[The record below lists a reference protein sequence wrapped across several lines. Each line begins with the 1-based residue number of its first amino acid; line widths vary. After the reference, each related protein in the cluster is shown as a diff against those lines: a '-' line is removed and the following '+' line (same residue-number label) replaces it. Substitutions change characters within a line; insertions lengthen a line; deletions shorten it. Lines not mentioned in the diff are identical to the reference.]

1 MHRVVN
7 PKVFYFG
14 TPVVLVST
22 TNPDGSPNLAP
33 MSSAW
38 WLGRSCMLGLGAR
51 SQTTENLRRG
61 SDLVL
66 NLVDPS
72 LVEAVD
78 RLALLTGSP
87 TLTPGKRD
95 KGYRVEPDK
104 FGAARLTPIPSDLV
118 AAPRVAESPIQ
129 LEAVVRQLHD
139 FGESR
144 SARAIEVEVV
154 RSHIREDL
162 LVEGHDDHVDPI
174 KWDPLIMKFTEFFG
188 GGSNVYPSR
197 LASGWDMRHETTG
210 TFVSR

>member
-87 TLTPGKRD
+87 ALTPGKRD

-104 FGAARLTPIPSDLV
+104 FGAARLDPHPVRPGRRS
-118 AAPRVAESPIQ
+118 PRG
-129 LEAVVRQLHD
+129 
-139 FGESR
+139 GEPDP
-144 SARAIEVEVV
+144 ARGRGPADARLRGE
-154 RSHIREDL
+154 
-162 LVEGHDDHVDPI
+162 
-174 KWDPLIMKFTEFFG
+174 PLGAGDRGRGRPQPHPG
-188 GGSNVYPSR
+188 GPAR
-197 LASGWDMRHETTG
+197 RRAR
-210 TFVSR
+210 

>member
-51 SQTTENLRRG
+51 SQTTENLGRG

-87 TLTPGKRD
+87 ALTPGKRD
-95 KGYRVEPDK
+95 RGYRVEPDK

-129 LEAVVRQLHD
+129 LEAVVRQMHD

-162 LVEGHDDHVDPI
+162 IVEGHDDHVDPI

-188 GGSNVYPSR
+188 GGRNVYPSS
-197 LASGWDMRHETTG
+197 LAAGWDMRHETTG